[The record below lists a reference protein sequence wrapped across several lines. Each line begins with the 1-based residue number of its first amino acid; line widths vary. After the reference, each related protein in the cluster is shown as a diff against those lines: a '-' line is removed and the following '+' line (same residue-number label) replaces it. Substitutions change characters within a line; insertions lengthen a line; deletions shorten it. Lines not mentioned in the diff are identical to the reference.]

1 MSSLFVKVFVFLR
14 SAERQKTNTF
24 TKSDDN
30 NFTSVYFDM
39 PLKHTELTREFS
51 QTPFIPS
58 NKSDL
63 DARCEEIITMQATG
77 LATRLAH
84 TGIQNAV
91 LGLSGGLDSTLALIV
106 CVHAFDMLGIDRKN
120 IHTVTMPCFGTTK
133 RTKSN
138 AQLLAEAYG
147 VSFEDINI
155 TKAVRQHFADINHD
169 ESVTNITYENS
180 QARERTQILMDLS
193 NKYNGL
199 VIGTATFLSLLSVG
213 QPTTV
218 VAL

>member
-1 MSSLFVKVFVFLR
+1 
-14 SAERQKTNTF
+14 
-24 TKSDDN
+24 
-30 NFTSVYFDM
+30 
-39 PLKHTELTREFS
+39 
-51 QTPFIPS
+51 
-58 NKSDL
+58 
-63 DARCEEIITMQATG
+63 MQATG

-169 ESVTNITYENS
+169 ESVTI
-180 QARERTQILMDLS
+180 
-193 NKYNGL
+193 
-199 VIGTATFLSLLSVG
+199 
-213 QPTTV
+213 
-218 VAL
+218 